1 VSETADFMI
10 KRIEC
15 ILHLRIQFYRLKEL
29 EREAAQIRKE
39 IAKLIEE
46 LKQLESDHNDYLDS
60 CFTVSNPSVR
70 KTVAG
75 MVSP

>member
-1 VSETADFMI
+1 MSETADFMI

-29 EREAAQIRKE
+29 EREAAPIRKE

-46 LKQLESDHNDYLDS
+46 LKQLKRSQ
-60 CFTVSNPSVR
+60 
-70 KTVAG
+70 
-75 MVSP
+75 